1 MFQKIDYLMVMVSK
15 METSVKFYRDA
26 LGLKLKFESPG
37 WSEFE
42 TGATTLALHL
52 ATGAGTPA
60 PEDSAAGTLQ
70 LGFNVED
77 IDRAAQTLKA
87 RGVRFV
93 LEPTLQPSEGIK
105 LAVFVDPDGMRISMA
120 QTMRRTG

>member
-1 MFQKIDYLMVMVSK
+1 MFRKIDYLMVMVSK

-42 TGATTLALHL
+42 TGATTLALHI
-52 ATGAGTPA
+52 ASGAGTRA
-60 PEDSAAGTLQ
+60 PEDSAPGTLQ

-77 IDRAAQTLKA
+77 IERAAQTLKE

-93 LEPTLQPSEGIK
+93 LEPTLRPQEGIK
-105 LAVFVDPDGMRISMA
+105 LAMLVDPGRDRISMA